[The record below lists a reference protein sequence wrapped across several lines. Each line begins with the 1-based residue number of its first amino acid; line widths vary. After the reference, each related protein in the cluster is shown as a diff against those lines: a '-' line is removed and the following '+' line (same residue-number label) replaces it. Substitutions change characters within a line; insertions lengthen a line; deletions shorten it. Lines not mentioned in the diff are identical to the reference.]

1 MKMKHNK
8 KRNTAFIFEVLIREL
23 TKAIVEQNNEKKSL
37 IMKMIKENFKGNT
50 LLAKDLEIY
59 KMILETKEVE
69 RVVAEK
75 LIYEARILKSSI
87 NHKNLF
93 EEQGQLIED
102 INKHISP
109 EVFNNFVPN
118 YKDLAT
124 VFQIFHPKTKAKQR
138 VLLEN
143 QMVGKMLSEQEKEKE
158 LLKPIDNLTYK
169 TFVKKFNEK
178 YNDSLL
184 EEQKSLLKTYIGSFS
199 DNGIDLKVFLS
210 NELPRLKEA
219 LEKSLEFQEVNA
231 DQSMKEGTEK
241 VLNMIESM
249 KKRSVNNTFIHD
261 VLKIQNLVREIE
273 SWKRIL
279 L

>member
-23 TKAIVEQNNEKKSL
+23 TKSIVEQNQPKKTM

-59 KMILETKEVE
+59 KMVLETKQVE
-69 RVVAEK
+69 RIVAEK
-75 LIYEARILKSSI
+75 MIYEARIMKSSI
-87 NHKNLF
+87 NHTKLF
-93 EEQGQLIED
+93 EEQGELIEN
-102 INKHISP
+102 INKTISP

-143 QMVGKMLSEQEKEKE
+143 QMVEKMLSEQEKEKE

-184 EEQKSLLKTYIGSFS
+184 SEQKSLLKTYINSFS
-199 DNGIDLKVFLS
+199 DNGIDLKIFL
-210 NELPRLKEA
+210 NDELPRLKES
-219 LEKSLEFQEVNA
+219 LQRSLETEEINS
-231 DQSMKEGTEK
+231 DNSMREGTQK
-241 VLNMIESM
+241 VLDIIEGM
-249 KKRSVNNTFIHD
+249 KKRYVDNAFIHD

-273 SWKRIL
+273 N
-279 L
+279 

>member
-23 TKAIVEQNNEKKSL
+23 TKSIVEQNSEKKSL

-102 INKHISP
+102 INKYISP

-138 VLLEN
+138 VLLDN

-210 NELPRLKEA
+210 DELPRLKEA
-219 LEKSLEFQEVNA
+219 LEKSLDFQEVSA

-249 KKRSVNNTFIHD
+249 KKRNIDNTFIHD

-273 SWKRIL
+273 S
-279 L
+279 